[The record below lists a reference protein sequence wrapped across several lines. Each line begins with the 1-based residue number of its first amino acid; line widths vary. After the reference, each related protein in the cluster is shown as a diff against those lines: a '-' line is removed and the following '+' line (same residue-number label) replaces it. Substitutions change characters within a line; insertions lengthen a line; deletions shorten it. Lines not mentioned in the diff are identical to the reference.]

1 MRWQWQRT
9 RRNCALEKQSDMQ
22 LTPKGQKF
30 RDRIDNW
37 FLFNVFLL
45 IKLPLAW
52 IAGSRVK
59 RIDEEAC
66 AISMPFGWRNQ
77 NPFQSMYFAAQSM
90 SAEMS
95 TGMLCMLAIENSG
108 ESIAMLVSDNSSQ
121 FTKKANGHVTFTCND
136 GKKMFD
142 AVAETCRTGEPVL
155 VEMTSVGVMDNG
167 VEVSNFSFT
176 WTVKKRSK

>member
-1 MRWQWQRT
+1 M
-9 RRNCALEKQSDMQ
+9 E
-22 LTPKGQKF
+22 LTAKGKKF
-30 RDRIDNW
+30 KNRIENP
-37 FLFNVFLL
+37 FLFNLFLF

-52 IAGSRVK
+52 IAGSRVSK
-59 RIDEEAC
+59 IDTDVC
-66 AISMPFGWRNQ
+66 SISMPFGWRNQ

-108 ESIAMLVSDNSSQ
+108 ESIAMLVSENSSR
-121 FTKKANGHVTFTCND
+121 FFKKANGHVTFTCND

-167 VEVSNFSFT
+167 TEVSSFSFT
-176 WTVKKRSK
+176 WTVKKRSSK

>member
-1 MRWQWQRT
+1 M
-9 RRNCALEKQSDMQ
+9 E
-22 LTPKGQKF
+22 LTSKGKKF

-37 FLFNVFLL
+37 FFFNLFLL
-45 IKLPLAW
+45 MKLPLAW

-59 RIDEEAC
+59 RIDAEAC
-66 AISMPFGWRNQ
+66 SISMPYGWRNQ
-77 NPFQSMYFAAQSM
+77 NPFQSIYFAAQSM

-108 ESIAMLVSDNSSQ
+108 ESIAMLVSDNRSQ

-136 GKKMFD
+136 GQKMFD

-155 VEMTSVGVMDNG
+155 VEMKSVGVMDNG

-176 WTVKKRSK
+176 WTVKKRSKK

>member
-1 MRWQWQRT
+1 MELST
-9 RRNCALEKQSDMQ
+9 
-22 LTPKGQKF
+22 KGKKF

-37 FLFNVFLL
+37 FLFNIFLL

-59 RIDEEAC
+59 RIDAEAC
-66 AISMPFGWRNQ
+66 SISMPFGWRNQ

-108 ESIAMLVSDNSSQ
+108 ESISMLVSDNQSHFS
-121 FTKKANGHVTFTCND
+121 KKANGHVTFTCND

-155 VEMTSVGVMDNG
+155 VEMKSVGVMDNG
-167 VEVSNFSFT
+167 VEVSSFSFT
-176 WTVKKRSK
+176 WTVKKRSS

>member
-1 MRWQWQRT
+1 M
-9 RRNCALEKQSDMQ
+9 E
-22 LTPKGQKF
+22 LTAKGQKF
-30 RDRIDNW
+30 RNRIDNW
-37 FLFNVFLL
+37 FLFNIFLL

-52 IAGSRVK
+52 IAGSRVT
-59 RIDEEAC
+59 RIDTDGC
-66 AISMPFGWRNQ
+66 QISMPYGWRNQ

-108 ESIAMLVSDNSSQ
+108 EDIAMLVSHNKAE
-121 FTKKANGHVTFTCND
+121 FTKKANAFVTFTCNN
-136 GKKMFD
+136 GQKMFD

-155 VEMTSVGVMDNG
+155 VEMRSVGVMENG

-176 WTVKKRSK
+176 WTVKKRSR

>member
-1 MRWQWQRT
+1 ME
-9 RRNCALEKQSDMQ
+9 LS
-22 LTPKGQKF
+22 PKGKKF

-37 FLFNVFLL
+37 FLFNLFLL

-59 RIDEEAC
+59 RIDAEAC

-95 TGMLCMLAIENSG
+95 TGMLCMLAIEHSG
-108 ESIAMLVSDNSSQ
+108 ESIAMLVSDNKSQ

-136 GKKMFD
+136 GQKMFD

-155 VEMTSVGVMDNG
+155 VEMKSVGVMDNG

>member
-1 MRWQWQRT
+1 M
-9 RRNCALEKQSDMQ
+9 E
-22 LTPKGQKF
+22 LTPKGKKF
-30 RDRIDNW
+30 KSRIDNW
-37 FLFNVFLL
+37 FLFNLFLL

-59 RIDEEAC
+59 RIDAEGC
-66 AISMPFGWRNQ
+66 SITMPFGWRNQ

-108 ESIAMLVSDNSSQ
+108 QSIAMLVSDNRAQ
-121 FTKKANGHVTFTCND
+121 FTKKVDGHVTFTCND

-155 VEMTSVGVMDNG
+155 VEMKAVGVLDNG
-167 VEVSNFSFT
+167 VEASNFTFV
-176 WTVKKRSK
+176 WTVKKRSKKK

>member
-1 MRWQWQRT
+1 ME
-9 RRNCALEKQSDMQ
+9 LS
-22 LTPKGQKF
+22 PKGKKF

-37 FLFNVFLL
+37 LIFNVFLL

-59 RIDEEAC
+59 RIDAEAC

-108 ESIAMLVSDNSSQ
+108 ESVAMLVSDNRSK
-121 FTKKANGHVTFTCND
+121 FTKKADGHVTFTCND

-142 AVAETCRTGEPVL
+142 AVAETCRTGQPVL
-155 VEMTSVGVMDNG
+155 VEMNAVGVMDNG

-176 WTVKKRSK
+176 WTVKKRTR

>member
-1 MRWQWQRT
+1 ME
-9 RRNCALEKQSDMQ
+9 LS
-22 LTPKGQKF
+22 PKGKKF

-37 FLFNVFLL
+37 FIFNLFLI

-52 IAGSRVK
+52 IAGSRI
-59 RIDEEAC
+59 RLIDAETC
-66 AISMPFGWRNQ
+66 AINMPYGWRNQ

-95 TGMLCMLAIENSG
+95 TGMLCMLAIEHSG
-108 ESIAMLVSDNSSQ
+108 EDIAMLVSDNRSK
-121 FTKKANGHVTFTCND
+121 FIKKANGHVTFTCND
-136 GKKMFD
+136 GMKMFD

-155 VEMTSVGVMDNG
+155 VEMKSAGVMDNG

-176 WTVKKRSK
+176 WTVKKRSP

>member
-1 MRWQWQRT
+1 M
-9 RRNCALEKQSDMQ
+9 E
-22 LTPKGQKF
+22 LTAKGKKF
-30 RDRIDNW
+30 KSLTENW
-37 FLFNVFLL
+37 FLFNLWLF

-59 RIDEEAC
+59 RIDTEGC
-66 AISMPFGWRNQ
+66 DIGMPFGWRNQ

-108 ESIAMLVSDNSSQ
+108 ESIAMLVSDNRAQ
-121 FTKKANGHVTFTCND
+121 FTKKVDGNVIFTCND

-155 VEMTSVGVMDNG
+155 VEMNTVGVLDNG
-167 VEVSNFSFT
+167 VEASNFTFV
-176 WTVKKRSK
+176 WTVKKRSKK